1 MKLDINYYNV
11 LMPDQKREYVKN
23 LMLNDHYTKL
33 DLIHAGFPET
43 TVRRI
48 YNYLVEK
55 YNYKEI
61 NRYDIQETV
70 INGKLFKKSKMP
82 EYENYLVSDDGDVFS
97 VRNQKMLSKF
107 VDKDGY
113 IIIPVRSSID
123 LRRTSMRVQRMV
135 LATFGP
141 VLPPNYKSLVVDHID
156 GNKQNNKITNLRW
169 LTNKENSATE
179 NRHAPFR
186 RLTDEQVKLI
196 CEKLSERNNKTT
208 YEIAKEIGG
217 NVTPGDVQA
226 ILYNRRHQNVSQ
238 DYTFESYERPKRIET
253 LSQEKIYNTY
263 FTYKNDMSK
272 YLLAK
277 LLKLAPKTIELVRNL
292 LYIWKDKEIGLDSKD
307 NPDLPGYTEW
317 I

>member
-1 MKLDINYYNV
+1 MKLDVTYYNV

-23 LMLNDHYTKL
+23 AMLNDHYSRL

-48 YNYLVEK
+48 YNYIHEK
-55 YNYKEI
+55 YNYNEV
-61 NRYDIQETV
+61 NRYDVQETM

-97 VRNQKMLSKF
+97 VRNQKLLTKF
-107 VDKDGY
+107 IDKDGY
-113 IIIPVRSSID
+113 MIIPVRSSKD
-123 LRRTSMRVQRMV
+123 LRKTSMRVQRMV

-141 VLPPNYKSLVVDHID
+141 PLPQNYKELVVDHID
-156 GNKQNNKITNLRW
+156 GNRTNNKITNLRW
-169 LTNKENSATE
+169 LTNKENCSPE
-179 NRHAPFR
+179 NRHSPFK
-186 RLTDEQVKLI
+186 RLSDEQVKQI
-196 CEKLSERNNKTT
+196 CIKLSERNNKTT

-217 NVTPGDVQA
+217 NVTPSDVQA
-226 ILYNRRHQNVSQ
+226 ILYDRLHQDISK
-238 DYTFESYERPKRIET
+238 DYNFETYVRQKRIDT
-253 LSQEKIYNTY
+253 LSQNEIYNTY

-272 YLLAK
+272 YILAK

-292 LYIWKDKEIGLDSKD
+292 LYSWKEKEIDINTKS
-307 NPDLPGYTEW
+307 NPDLPGYTNW